1 MDNAFEKEYQMKY
14 FELLPTFYH
23 IQLLLTARKNS
34 CKSLILF
41 LKEGMLLSL
50 IKNLLDSRIGLQR
63 EDLFLKILNK
73 SDNFLKNL
81 LELILEIV
89 SEKHLTAC
97 IC

>member
-1 MDNAFEKEYQMKY
+1 
-14 FELLPTFYH
+14 
-23 IQLLLTARKNS
+23 
-34 CKSLILF
+34 
-41 LKEGMLLSL
+41 MLLSL